1 MTARF
6 WRSDG
11 ASNLSDYSGADDLI
25 DQITAESDPTRN
37 RLLYMQLQQKL
48 SDDSPASWTVAVSEH
63 MLLNERVSGEQGA
76 GWLERFNWFE
86 VDVPAE

>member
-6 WRSDG
+6 WRSNG
-11 ASNLSDYSGADDLI
+11 ASNLSNYTGADALI
-25 DQITAESDPTRN
+25 DQIAAEPDPTKQAA
-37 RLLYMQLQQKL
+37 LYKQLQQKL

-63 MLLNERVSGEQGA
+63 LLLNERVTGEQGA
-76 GWLERFNWFE
+76 GWLERFNWFD